1 VLVWLGVC
9 QSPAVP
15 RQRPRPRRQPARYG
29 PPSVEKL
36 LGALPVV
43 ASFCQRLDLE
53 GIVDRA
59 CPVREVATLTHGQV
73 ICALVANRL
82 TSPTPLRRVE
92 DWARAWAVEEVF
104 AIPPE
109 ALNDDRIGRALDAIA
124 PKLEAIV
131 GSVGARA
138 ITAFGLEVA
147 RLHWDMTS
155 ISLYGA
161 YEEPEEGFVAPRFGH
176 PKDRRPDLKQV
187 QTGLAVS
194 GEGGVPVWHRA
205 YNGGAGEVAQVAGAM
220 RALRQLAGER
230 RFLLVG
236 DSKLVSYANLGDL
249 LAAQVDFIAP
259 ASKTYVGA
267 ELLASLEVAAAT
279 PVDYLAERD
288 AGKPAEQRGRYR
300 VVEDTMTIA
309 GKRKT
314 DPVLRVRRLLV
325 WSSARAQAAATA
337 RARKLDRARDD
348 LERLTRGLGSRHYP
362 NPQAVQARLAAIAK
376 ARRISGLLRAEV
388 GTDPATGKPTL
399 AWGFDQAALAA
410 EQATDGWYALLT
422 NLDPAQVDA
431 AGVLARYKGQEV
443 VERRYGSF
451 KGPLAVAPLFVQS
464 NRRIQALV
472 TVICLALLIFCL
484 VERQVRRAIAPAV
497 LLQDL
502 YVGQPAKPTG
512 RLIFQALAH
521 LRLIPASGHDPPVIP
536 QPPPL
541 QARLLH
547 LLEVDPTQPP
557 P

>member
-1 VLVWLGVC
+1 
-9 QSPAVP
+9 
-15 RQRPRPRRQPARYG
+15 
-29 PPSVEKL
+29 VEKA

-43 ASFCQRLDLE
+43 ASFCQCLDLA

-59 CPVREVATLTHGQV
+59 CPIRQVATLTHGQV

-82 TSPTPLRRVE
+82 TSPTPLWRVE
-92 DWARAWAVEEVF
+92 DWARTWAVDEVLGI
-104 AIPPE
+104 APE
-109 ALNDDRIGRALDAIA
+109 ALNDDRVGRALDAIA
-124 PKLEAIV
+124 PKLNAIV
-131 GSVGARA
+131 GSVGAQA
-138 ITAFGLEVA
+138 IAAFGVEVA

-161 YEEPEEGFVAPRFGH
+161 YEEVEEGFIAPRFGH

-194 GEGGVPVWHRA
+194 GDGGVPVFHRA
-205 YNGGAGEVAQVAGAM
+205 YDGGAGEVAQVAGAM
-220 RALRQLAGER
+220 RALRKLAGPR
-230 RFLLVG
+230 RFLVVG
-236 DSKLVSYANLGDL
+236 DSKLVSYANLRDIM
-249 LAAQVDFIAP
+249 AAEVDFVAP
-259 ASKTYVGA
+259 ASKTYVPA
-267 ELLASLEVAAAT
+267 EVLAGLEVAAAA

-288 AGKPAEQRGRYR
+288 QHKPAEQRGSYR

-309 GKRKT
+309 GKRTT
-314 DPVLRVRRLLV
+314 DPVLRLRQVFV

-348 LERLTRGLGSRHYP
+348 LGRLTRGLGSRHYP
-362 NPQAVQARLAAIAK
+362 TVDKVQARLAAIAK
-376 ARRISGLLRAEV
+376 QRRISGLLHAQV
-388 GTDPATGKPTL
+388 GTDPVTGKPTL
-399 AWGFDQAALAA
+399 AWRFDPAALAA

-422 NLDPAQVDA
+422 NLDPAQANA
-431 AGVLARYKGQEV
+431 AEVLARYKGQEV

-451 KGPLAVAPLFVQS
+451 KGPLAVAPMFLQS

-472 TVICLALLIFCL
+472 TVICLALLVFCL
-484 VERQVRRAIAPAV
+484 VERQVRRAIAPD
-497 LLQDL
+497 LTLQGL

-512 RLIFQALAH
+512 RLVFEALAR

-547 LLEVDPTQPP
+547 LLDVDPTQAS
-557 P
+557 

>member
-1 VLVWLGVC
+1 VLVWLGVWEH
-9 QSPAVP
+9 PAVP

-43 ASFCQRLDLE
+43 ADFCRRLDLG

-59 CPVREVATLTHGQV
+59 CPVREVAILTHGQV
-73 ICALVANRL
+73 IEVLVANRL

-92 DWARAWAVEEVF
+92 DWAAAWAVTEVF
-104 AIPPE
+104 GIAPE
-109 ALNDDRIGRALDAIA
+109 ALNDDRIGGALDAIA
-124 PKLEAIV
+124 PELEQIV
-131 GSVGARA
+131 GSVGAQA
-138 ITAFGLEVA
+138 IAAFGLEVA

-161 YEEPEEGFVAPRFGH
+161 DEEPEEGFIAPRFGH

-194 GEGGVPVWHRA
+194 GDGGVPVFHRA
-205 YNGGAGEVAQVAGAM
+205 YHGGAGEVAQVAGAM
-220 RALRQLAGER
+220 RALRKLAGPR

-236 DSKLVSYANLGDL
+236 DSKLVSSANLRDIM
-249 LAAQVDFIAP
+249 AAEVDFIAP
-259 ASKTYVGA
+259 ASTTYVPA
-267 ELLASLEVAAAT
+267 EVLASLDLAAAA
-279 PVDYLAERD
+279 PVDDLAERD
-288 AGKPAEQRGRYR
+288 HGKPPDQRGSYR

-309 GKRKT
+309 GKRAT
-314 DPVLRVRRLLV
+314 DPVLRLRRVLV
-325 WSSARAQAAATA
+325 WSSARAGAAATA

-348 LERLTRGLGSRHYP
+348 LQRLTRGLGSRHYP
-362 NPQAVQARLAAIAK
+362 TVDKVQARLAAIAK
-376 ARRISGLLRAEV
+376 QRRISGLLHAQV
-388 GTDPATGKPTL
+388 DTDPATAKPTL
-399 AWGFDQAALAA
+399 AWRFDPAALER

-422 NLDPAQVDA
+422 NLDPTQATAAQ
-431 AGVLARYKGQEV
+431 VLARSKGQEV
-443 VERRYGSF
+443 VERRYGSC

-484 VERQVRRAIAPAV
+484 VERQVRRAIAPD
-497 LLQDL
+497 LTLDGL

-512 RLIFQALAH
+512 RLIFQALAG
-521 LRLIPASGHDPPVIP
+521 LRLIPASGHDPPIIP

-541 QARLLH
+541 QAHLLH
-547 LLEVDPTQPP
+547 LLDVDPTQPS
-557 P
+557 

>member
-1 VLVWLGVC
+1 
-9 QSPAVP
+9 
-15 RQRPRPRRQPARYG
+15 
-29 PPSVEKL
+29 VEKA

-92 DWARAWAVEEVF
+92 DWARTWAVEETF
-104 AIPPE
+104 GIPAG

-124 PKLEAIV
+124 PGLDQLV

-138 ITAFGLEVA
+138 IAAFGVEVA

-161 YEEPEEGFVAPRFGH
+161 YEESEEGFIAPRFGH

-194 GEGGVPVWHRA
+194 GDGGVPVWHHA
-205 YNGGAGEVAQVAGAM
+205 YDGGAGEVAQVAGAM
-220 RALRQLAGER
+220 RALRALAGPR
-230 RFLLVG
+230 RLLLVG
-236 DSKLVSYANLGDL
+236 DSKLVSYANLRDIM
-249 LAAQVDFIAP
+249 AAEVDFIAP
-259 ASKTYVGA
+259 ASKTYVPA
-267 ELLASLEVAAAT
+267 EVLASLDPAAAT
-279 PVDYLAERD
+279 PVDYVAERD
-288 AGKPAEQRGRYR
+288 AGKPPDQRGSYR

-309 GKRKT
+309 GKRKG
-314 DPVLRVRRLLV
+314 DPVLRVRRVFV
-325 WSSARAQAAATA
+325 WSSARAGAAATA
-337 RARKLDRARDD
+337 RARKLERATDD
-348 LERLTRGLGSRHYP
+348 LERLARGLGSRHYP
-362 NPQAVQARLAAIAK
+362 TVDKVQARLAAIAK
-376 ARRISGLLRAEV
+376 ARRVTGLLHSQV
-388 GTDPATGKPTL
+388 GVDTRGKPTL
-399 AWGFDQAALAA
+399 AWRFDQTLLER
-410 EQATDGWYALLT
+410 EQATDGWYGLLT

-443 VERRYGSF
+443 VERRYGAF

-484 VERQVRRAIAPAV
+484 VERQVRRAIAPD
-497 LLQDL
+497 LTLQGL

-512 RLIFQALAH
+512 RLIFQALAR

-536 QPPPL
+536 QPPLL

-547 LLEVDPTQPP
+547 LLDVDPTQPS
-557 P
+557 